1 MFKKCNY
8 ETPIVKT
15 LFLQSI
21 GDIVTGSPNGGSDG
35 FEDDGLGDDFDT
47 NS

>member
-1 MFKKCNY
+1 MFRKSNY

-21 GDIVTGSPNGGSDG
+21 DDIVTASPVSGSDG
-35 FEDDGLGDDFDT
+35 FEDDGLGDNFVT
-47 NS
+47 N